1 MTIGKPTVA
10 GTVYAVLDYP
20 AGYDFHRST
29 FRFRRF
35 GDDLASRWAGD
46 GLYRVLRSGLAVRID
61 ATGVTPFGDAS
72 AGDAAELRHLLG
84 LVFDRDTFALAYP
97 EIAGRAPGFFPPLMA
112 DPFEMLVTAVTAQQV
127 SLVAACAIR
136 NRFVRRFGRRVEH
149 GGVEWWAFPQAT
161 VVAGADLSG
170 LGLSAAKIRAV
181 SALAD
186 ADLDITGLDDDAVRS
201 KLLELPGI
209 GPWTVD
215 WFLARC
221 LGRPE
226 AFAAG
231 DLGVRKAIARWATH
245 GADPIWPEPQ
255 VREVCLT
262 FGEHANL
269 AVHHLLVP

>member
-1 MTIGKPTVA
+1 
-10 GTVYAVLDYP
+10 VLDYP
-20 AGYDFHRST
+20 PGYDFYRST

-46 GLYRVLRSGLAVRID
+46 GLHRVLRSGLAVRID
-61 ATGVTPFGDAS
+61 AGGVTAFGDAGP
-72 AGDAAELRHLLG
+72 GDAAELWHLLG
-84 LVFDRDTFALAYP
+84 LVLDRPAFALAYP

-112 DPFEMLVTAVTAQQV
+112 DAFEMLTTAVTAQQV
-127 SLVAACAIR
+127 SLLAACSIR

-149 GGVEWWAFPQAT
+149 RGVEWWAFPRAAG
-161 VVAGADLSG
+161 VAGADLSG
-170 LGLSAAKIRAV
+170 LGLPGSKIRAI
-181 SALAD
+181 SALATG
-186 ADLDITGLDDDAVRS
+186 DLDVTGLDDDGVRA

-221 LGRPE
+221 LGRPG

-231 DLGVRKAIARWATH
+231 DLGVRKAVARWASG

-262 FGEHANL
+262 FGRHANL